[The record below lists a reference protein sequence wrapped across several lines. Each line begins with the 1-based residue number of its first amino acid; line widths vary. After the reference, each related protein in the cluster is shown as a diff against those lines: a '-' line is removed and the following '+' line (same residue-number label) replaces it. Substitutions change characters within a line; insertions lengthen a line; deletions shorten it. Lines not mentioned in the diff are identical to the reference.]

1 MKNTFFVSIFV
12 SMLSFNALAQN
23 VSPTAQTTT
32 SIEDDTKPIS
42 PEIKAFK
49 IQIFKKRKEV
59 EVDSFRRIE
68 KVLAE
73 KELCLN
79 KAVYKKDFLLCDKNE
94 SEQRKE
100 IKDNNKNIAN
110 NLKEEKKTFV
120 DSVNK
125 K

>member
-1 MKNTFFVSIFV
+1 MNRTFFLSVFL
-12 SMLSFNALAQN
+12 SMLSFNVLAQN
-23 VSPTAQTTT
+23 APTPPIASTEEE
-32 SIEDDTKPIS
+32 SKPIS

-49 IQIFKKRKEV
+49 IQIFKKRKDV
-59 EVDSFRRIE
+59 EIDSFRKIE

-100 IKDNNKNIAN
+100 IKENNKNIAN

-120 DSVNK
+120 NSVTK